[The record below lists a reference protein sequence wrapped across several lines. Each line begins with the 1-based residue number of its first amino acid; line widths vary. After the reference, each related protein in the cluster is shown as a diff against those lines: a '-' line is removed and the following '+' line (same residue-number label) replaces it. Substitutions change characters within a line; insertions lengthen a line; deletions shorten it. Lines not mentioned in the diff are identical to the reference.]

1 MDFNKAKQD
10 FKKILEKLNK
20 NSKNKKGLPNF
31 IIIVLAGVLIL
42 IAGST
47 YSNVSSNKPAQ
58 DAKNSNTATAVSS
71 TSQSYETELQ
81 SQLKSTLEEMEG
93 VGNVDVMINFE
104 SGEEKVPAF
113 NSSSTTSTTQE
124 KDTSG
129 GVRNTTQGNT
139 GDTVV
144 VTNSGSNTEPL
155 ILKTYKPKVTG
166 ICIVAQGA
174 EYSDV
179 RLRITEAVVNLFNIP
194 DNKVNV
200 YSMKR

>member
-10 FKKILEKLNK
+10 FKKIFEKLNK

-31 IIIVLAGVLIL
+31 IILVLAGVLIL

-47 YSNVSSNKPAQ
+47 YSNVSNNKPAQ
-58 DAKNSNTATAVSS
+58 DAKNSNTATAVS
-71 TSQSYETELQ
+71 TAQSYETDLQ
-81 SQLKSTLEEMEG
+81 TQLKSTLEEMEG

-113 NSSSTTSTTQE
+113 NSSTTTNTTQE

-166 ICIVAQGA
+166 ICVVAQGA
-174 EYSDV
+174 ENSDV

>member
-1 MDFNKAKQD
+1 MD
-10 FKKILEKLNK
+10 FKKILQEVNK
-20 NSKNKKGLPNF
+20 NAKNKKGLSNF
-31 IIIVLAGVLIL
+31 IIVVLVGVLIL

-47 YSNVSSNKPAQ
+47 FSSANSNKTAQ
-58 DAKNSNTATAVSS
+58 NAKNSTNTTAVS
-71 TSQSYETELQ
+71 TTQSYETDLQ
-81 SQLKSTLEEMEG
+81 NQLKNTLEEMDG

-104 SGEEKVPAF
+104 SGEEKVPAL

-129 GVRNTTQGNT
+129 GVRNTTQENT

-144 VTNSGSNTEPL
+144 VTNSGSDTQPL

-174 EYSDV
+174 ENSDV
-179 RLRITEAVVNLFNIP
+179 RLRISEAVVNLFNIP

-200 YSMKR
+200 YPMKK

>member
-1 MDFNKAKQD
+1 MD
-10 FKKILEKLNK
+10 FKKVSQDVKKFLQQLNK
-20 NSKNKKGLPNF
+20 NSKNKKGFSNL
-31 IIIVLAGVLIL
+31 IIIILAGVLIL

-47 YSNVSSNKPAQ
+47 FNSSSSNKTAQ
-58 DAKNSNTATAVSS
+58 DTKKSNTATAVS
-71 TSQSYETELQ
+71 TTNSYETDLQ
-81 SQLKSTLEEMEG
+81 NQLKSTLEEMDG

-104 SGEEKVPAF
+104 SGEEKVPAL
-113 NSSSTTSTTQE
+113 NSTNTTSTTQE

-129 GVRNTTQGNT
+129 GVRNTTQDNNA
-139 GDTVV
+139 DTVV
-144 VTNSGSNTEPL
+144 VTNAGSDTEPL

-174 EYSDV
+174 EDSEV

-200 YSMKR
+200 YSMKK